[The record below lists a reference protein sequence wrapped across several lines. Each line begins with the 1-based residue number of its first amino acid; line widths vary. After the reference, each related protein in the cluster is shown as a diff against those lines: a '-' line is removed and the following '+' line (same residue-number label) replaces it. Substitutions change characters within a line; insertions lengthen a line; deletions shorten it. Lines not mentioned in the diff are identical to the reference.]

1 MSLNEILKKFF
12 DMICIKMDPKPQPW
26 GVWHLSF
33 LIIGIGLAIFI
44 SYKLR
49 HASLKTF
56 NRVLRIVGF
65 SLIGLEVFKLMYNY
79 YALYDM
85 DYNQIMFIFP
95 FQLCSMPLYMSV
107 IASYLREDSKVRKAM
122 LTFMMTF
129 SLMSG
134 VAAYIEPSG
143 ILNSTLVSTIHSCV
157 WHLVLVFFGFFI
169 GFSGRV
175 GKEFGDFL
183 YAEVLFIVC
192 CMIALCLNVT
202 LPLFM
207 THDLDSVNMFFIG
220 PQRSSLIVFCDIYD
234 KFGWVVQA
242 ISYVVLL
249 SIGGFIVF
257 LPFVL
262 TWRAKKR
269 KKVPAASVPD
279 MELNLAAQK

>member
-1 MSLNEILKKFF
+1 MSLNEILKNFF

-79 YALYDM
+79 YAIYDM
-85 DYNQIMFIFP
+85 DYNQIVFIFP

-143 ILNSTLVSTIHSCV
+143 ILNSTLSFQRSIPASGISC
-157 WHLVLVFFGFFI
+157 
-169 GFSGRV
+169 
-175 GKEFGDFL
+175 L
-183 YAEVLFIVC
+183 YSS
-192 CMIALCLNVT
+192 
-202 LPLFM
+202 
-207 THDLDSVNMFFIG
+207 DSSLDS
-220 PQRSSLIVFCDIYD
+220 
-234 KFGWVVQA
+234 QA
-242 ISYVVLL
+242 GSVRNSVISYTPRYYLL
-249 SIGGFIVF
+249 S
-257 LPFVL
+257 
-262 TWRAKKR
+262 
-269 KKVPAASVPD
+269 AA
-279 MELNLAAQK
+279 

>member
-26 GVWHLSF
+26 GAWHLSF

-122 LTFMMTF
+122 LTF
-129 SLMSG
+129 
-134 VAAYIEPSG
+134 ID
-143 ILNSTLVSTIHSCV
+143 
-157 WHLVLVFFGFFI
+157 
-169 GFSGRV
+169 R
-175 GKEFGDFL
+175 K
-183 YAEVLFIVC
+183 
-192 CMIALCLNVT
+192 
-202 LPLFM
+202 
-207 THDLDSVNMFFIG
+207 SV
-220 PQRSSLIVFCDIYD
+220 V
-234 KFGWVVQA
+234 
-242 ISYVVLL
+242 
-249 SIGGFIVF
+249 
-257 LPFVL
+257 
-262 TWRAKKR
+262 
-269 KKVPAASVPD
+269 
-279 MELNLAAQK
+279 